1 MSGCSFTIRFTEP
14 KLSKKHKPMSTSS
27 FDTIAYRLSELLL
40 RFNAGE
46 ALEIKKLADEFDV
59 NERTIRRDLNERFSF
74 LGLEKKDGRYTLP
87 RYKLGTYSQQD
98 VQRIA
103 NLAGLQGM
111 SPRLSNEFISDLL
124 DNSLSG
130 ALLMHGAR
138 TENIKVKEHEVAQLR
153 GAIKEACVV
162 QFEYCKSDASRKMVC
177 VHPYKLAVNEGTWYL
192 QATDQGKVKSYA
204 VSRIDRLL
212 VTSDRFTPDTSI
224 HEYLNRE
231 DTIWLNQEK
240 TKVVLKVAPPAASYF
255 LRRQLIGSQNKE
267 MDLENGEI
275 LVSGMIAH
283 PNQILPIVRYW
294 IPYVRII
301 SPDGLQAELD
311 GQLKGYLGSP
321 D

>member
-1 MSGCSFTIRFTEP
+1 MSKRLLTIRIS
-14 KLSKKHKPMSTSS
+14 KLKSSESHRPMSTSS

-40 RFNAGE
+40 RLNAGE
-46 ALEIKKLADEFDV
+46 ALEIKKLAGEFDV

-74 LGLEKKDGRYTLP
+74 LGLEKKGSRYTLP
-87 RYKLGTYSQQD
+87 RYKFGSYSQQD

-111 SPRLSNEFISDLL
+111 SPRLSNEFLGDLL
-124 DNSLSG
+124 DNSLNG
-130 ALLMHGAR
+130 ALLVHGAR

-153 GAIKEACVV
+153 AAIQDACVV
-162 QFEYCKSDASRKMVC
+162 QFEYCKPDESRKMVS
-177 VHPYKLAVNEGTWYL
+177 VHPYKLAVNDGTWYL

-212 VTSDRFTPDTSI
+212 VTSDRFAPDASI
-224 HEYLNRE
+224 HEYLKQE

-255 LRRQLIGSQNKE
+255 LRRQLIGGQTKE

-301 SPDGLQAELD
+301 SPEGLQAELD
-311 GQLKGYLGSP
+311 NQLKGYLGLP